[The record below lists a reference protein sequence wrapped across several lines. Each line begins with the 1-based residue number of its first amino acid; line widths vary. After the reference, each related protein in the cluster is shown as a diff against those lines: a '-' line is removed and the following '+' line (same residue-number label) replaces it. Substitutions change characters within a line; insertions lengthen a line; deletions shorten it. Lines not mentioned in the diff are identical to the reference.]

1 MMRYTVGCLG
11 KVQVHC
17 VEARATIKYLSL
29 NVNTSYQLGTTGW
42 ARYKAVL
49 MHCQEVVVNVQH
61 HMIFND
67 IFKNFTYKTGEAE
80 RSLVGCL

>member
-1 MMRYTVGCLG
+1 MPWKSPGTLCRG
-11 KVQVHC
+11 KSYDQLV
-17 VEARATIKYLSL
+17 SL
-29 NVNTSYQLGTTGW
+29 NVKTSYQLGTTGW

-67 IFKNFTYKTGEAE
+67 IFKNFTYKTGEAD